1 MLLFLRG
8 QARAMSMPLE
18 GRHALVTG
26 AARGIGA
33 AIARE
38 LGRQGAAVAL
48 LDLKEDESLRAV
60 ALELEAAGGRAVRIA
75 ADVSSF
81 EDARR
86 AVTEAKDAM
95 GGLDILVNNA
105 GINRDSVLWKM
116 EEAAWD
122 AVVDVNLKGA
132 FNTIRH
138 AAPEL
143 RENGWGRIVN
153 VTSINGLR
161 GKFGQANY
169 CASKAGL
176 IGLTKAAAKELGRF
190 GVTVNAVAPGFI
202 ETEMTAEMPEEA
214 RMKSLEEIVLG
225 HAGKPEDVA
234 SVVAFLCSAGARHI
248 TGEVIRVDGGQ
259 GM

>member
-1 MLLFLRG
+1 
-8 QARAMSMPLE
+8 MSLPLE

-48 LDLKEDESLRAV
+48 LDLKMDASLRAV
-60 ALELEAAGGRAVRIA
+60 ALEMEAAGGRAVTVA

-81 EDARR
+81 ADAKR
-86 AVTEAKDAM
+86 AVGEARGAM
-95 GGLDILVNNA
+95 GGLDLLVNNA

-116 EEAAWD
+116 DEADWD
-122 AVVDVNLKGA
+122 AVLGVNLKGA
-132 FNTIRH
+132 FNMIRH
-138 AAPEL
+138 AAPVL

-153 VTSINGLR
+153 VASINGLR

-169 CASKAGL
+169 SASKAGL
-176 IGLTKAAAKELGRF
+176 TGLTKSAARELGRF
-190 GVTVNAVAPGFI
+190 GVTVNAVAPGLI
-202 ETEMTAEMPEEA
+202 ETEMTAAMPEEA
-214 RMKSLEEIVLG
+214 RKKSLEEIVVG
-225 HAGKPEDVA
+225 RIGKPEDIA